1 LSGFSPSSEHDIRRL
16 ALALPEAVE
25 ADHHGIPSFRVRG
38 KIFCTIHVQHPRMMV
53 KLDVED
59 QHNLALA
66 HPGVIEAVPG
76 YWGRKGSTFVFYEKA
91 DAALIEALLRM
102 AYANVAPARLKPRR
116 L

>member
-1 LSGFSPSSEHDIRRL
+1 MASPDDIRRL
-16 ALALPEAVE
+16 ALALPDAVE
-25 ADHHGIPSFRVRG
+25 APHFDMASFRVAK

-59 QHNLALA
+59 QRNLAEA

-76 YWGRKGSTFVFYEKA
+76 AWGRKGSTFVLDQQA
-91 DAALIEALLRM
+91 DAALIETLLRM